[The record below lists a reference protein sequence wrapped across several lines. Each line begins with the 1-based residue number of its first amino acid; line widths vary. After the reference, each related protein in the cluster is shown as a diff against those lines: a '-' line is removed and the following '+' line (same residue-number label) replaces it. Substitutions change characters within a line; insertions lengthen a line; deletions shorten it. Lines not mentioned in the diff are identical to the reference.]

1 MCGFVGCFGAS
12 KDLKDKV
19 LLAGQFLRHR
29 GDKKSKPKLYYDDNF
44 SAAFSRLAIK
54 DLNESS
60 KQPYKKDGYNF
71 VLCFN
76 GEIYNYKELKDIL
89 IKKSYIFQ
97 SDSDTELVYLAFD
110 YWGLSCFEKFR
121 GMFAICVFDIEK
133 KQMFLARDALGIK
146 TLYYTIKEQNVY
158 FASEIKA
165 FKPFISFSPNY
176 DNLFE
181 FLKFG
186 TNLGKST
193 IFKGIYQLKPA
204 QILSIDVNL
213 DIKTSKFFS
222 LADTFGDD
230 EDIDFSQIKDLLDE
244 SVRLHCDCDV
254 KYGSQL
260 SGGLDSSLIAALAH
274 KYSKDMETFSVR
286 FTNKDL
292 DETKFQKLLTD
303 ELQIQSN
310 FIVYD
315 NFFNIDKLNQAI
327 YFEDFPLHHPNIL
340 ASNEI
345 NMLAECKAN
354 KVLLSGD
361 GADEVFCGY
370 NWHLREFQMSE
381 LDEAINK
388 LSYCPFENLKNS
400 VNLHQKELNPEIL
413 SDISKIPNNQ
423 VMVYLGQRIYLD
435 KWLRRQDRSGMQ
447 NSLEIRVPYLDI
459 ALLKALNKY
468 SIKAKTDNF
477 RNAKF
482 ILKRVAEP
490 YINNKIIY
498 QKKIGFPMPI
508 KEYFASK
515 KAEIFWEFLRSKK
528 AKERGFYNFAYIENL
543 IKNHKENLQDNSR
556 SLWTILNLELWFRI
570 FIDKQADI
578 KF

>member
-29 GDKKSKPKLYYDDNF
+29 GDKKSKSKLYYDDNF

-110 YWGLSCFEKFR
+110 YWGLSCFEKCR

-193 IFKGIYQLKPA
+193 IFKGIY
-204 QILSIDVNL
+204 
-213 DIKTSKFFS
+213 
-222 LADTFGDD
+222 
-230 EDIDFSQIKDLLDE
+230 
-244 SVRLHCDCDV
+244 
-254 KYGSQL
+254 
-260 SGGLDSSLIAALAH
+260 
-274 KYSKDMETFSVR
+274 
-286 FTNKDL
+286 
-292 DETKFQKLLTD
+292 
-303 ELQIQSN
+303 
-310 FIVYD
+310 
-315 NFFNIDKLNQAI
+315 
-327 YFEDFPLHHPNIL
+327 
-340 ASNEI
+340 
-345 NMLAECKAN
+345 
-354 KVLLSGD
+354 
-361 GADEVFCGY
+361 
-370 NWHLREFQMSE
+370 
-381 LDEAINK
+381 
-388 LSYCPFENLKNS
+388 
-400 VNLHQKELNPEIL
+400 
-413 SDISKIPNNQ
+413 
-423 VMVYLGQRIYLD
+423 
-435 KWLRRQDRSGMQ
+435 
-447 NSLEIRVPYLDI
+447 
-459 ALLKALNKY
+459 
-468 SIKAKTDNF
+468 
-477 RNAKF
+477 
-482 ILKRVAEP
+482 
-490 YINNKIIY
+490 
-498 QKKIGFPMPI
+498 
-508 KEYFASK
+508 
-515 KAEIFWEFLRSKK
+515 
-528 AKERGFYNFAYIENL
+528 
-543 IKNHKENLQDNSR
+543 
-556 SLWTILNLELWFRI
+556 
-570 FIDKQADI
+570 
-578 KF
+578 

>member
-60 KQPYKKDGYNF
+60 KQPYKKDGYSF

-121 GMFAICVFDIEK
+121 GMFAICIFDIEK

-213 DIKTSKFFS
+213 DTKTSKFFS
-222 LADTFGDD
+222 LVDTFGDD

-254 KYGSQL
+254 KYGCQL

-303 ELQIQSN
+303 ELRIQSN

-370 NWHLREFQMSE
+370 NWHLREFQMSK

-459 ALLKALNKY
+459 ALVKALNKY

-482 ILKRVAEP
+482 ILKRLAEP

-543 IKNHKENLQDNSR
+543 IKNHKKNLQDNSR

-578 KF
+578 

>member
-29 GDKKSKPKLYYDDNF
+29 GDKKSKPKLYHDDNF

-60 KQPYKKDGYNF
+60 KQPYRKDGYSF

-193 IFKGIYQLKPA
+193 IFKDIYQLKPA
-204 QILSIDVNL
+204 QILSIDVDL

-260 SGGLDSSLIAALAH
+260 SGGLDSSLITALAH

-468 SIKAKTDNF
+468 SIKAKTNNF

-556 SLWTILNLELWFRI
+556 SLWIILNLELWFRI
-570 FIDKQADI
+570 FIDK
-578 KF
+578 

>member
-29 GDKKSKPKLYYDDNF
+29 GDKKSKPKLCYDDNF

-60 KQPYKKDGYNF
+60 KQPYRKDGYNF

-110 YWGLSCFEKFR
+110 YWGLGCFEKFR

-260 SGGLDSSLIAALAH
+260 SGGLDSSLITALAH

-370 NWHLREFQMSE
+370 NWHLMEFQMSE
-381 LDEAINK
+381 LDEVINK

-570 FIDKQADI
+570 FIDK
-578 KF
+578 

>member
-12 KDLKDKV
+12 KVLKDKV

-29 GDKKSKPKLYYDDNF
+29 GDKKSKPKLCYDDNF

-193 IFKGIYQLKPA
+193 IFKDIYQLKPA

-254 KYGSQL
+254 KYGCQL
-260 SGGLDSSLIAALAH
+260 SGGLDSSLITALAH

-468 SIKAKTDNF
+468 SIKAKTNNF

-482 ILKRVAEP
+482 ILKRLAEP

-570 FIDKQADI
+570 FIDK
-578 KF
+578 

>member
-29 GDKKSKPKLYYDDNF
+29 GDKKSKPKLCYDDNF

-110 YWGLSCFEKFR
+110 YWGLNCFEKFR

-193 IFKGIYQLKPA
+193 IFKDIYQLKPA
-204 QILSIDVNL
+204 QILSIDVDL
-213 DIKTSKFFS
+213 DIKISKFFS

-260 SGGLDSSLIAALAH
+260 SGGLDSSLITALAH

-303 ELQIQSN
+303 ELQIQSI

-459 ALLKALNKY
+459 ALVKALNKY
-468 SIKAKTDNF
+468 SIKAKTNNF

-570 FIDKQADI
+570 FIDK
-578 KF
+578 

>member
-222 LADTFGDD
+222 LVDTFGDD

-400 VNLHQKELNPEIL
+400 VNLHQKALNPEIL

-468 SIKAKTDNF
+468 SIKAKTNNF

-482 ILKRVAEP
+482 ILKRLAEP

-528 AKERGFYNFAYIENL
+528 AKEIGFYNFAYIENL

>member
-60 KQPYKKDGYNF
+60 KQPYRKDGYNF

-110 YWGLSCFEKFR
+110 YWGLGCFEKFR

-193 IFKGIYQLKPA
+193 IFKDIYQLKPA

-260 SGGLDSSLIAALAH
+260 SGGLDSSLITALAH

-292 DETKFQKLLTD
+292 DETKFQKLLTN

-468 SIKAKTDNF
+468 SIKAKTNNF
-477 RNAKF
+477 CNAKF

-578 KF
+578 

>member
-60 KQPYKKDGYNF
+60 KQPYRKDGYNF

-110 YWGLSCFEKFR
+110 YWGLGCFEKFR

-158 FASEIKA
+158 FASEVKA

-260 SGGLDSSLIAALAH
+260 SGGLDSSLITALAH

-292 DETKFQKLLTD
+292 DETKFQKLLTN

-370 NWHLREFQMSE
+370 NWHLMEFQMSE

-459 ALLKALNKY
+459 VLLKALNKY

-482 ILKRVAEP
+482 ILKRLAEP

-578 KF
+578 

>member
-133 KQMFLARDALGIK
+133 KRMFLARDALGIK

-222 LADTFGDD
+222 LVDTFGDD

-254 KYGSQL
+254 KYGCQL
-260 SGGLDSSLIAALAH
+260 SGGLDSSLITVLAH

-459 ALLKALNKY
+459 VLLKALNKY
-468 SIKAKTDNF
+468 SIKAKTNNF

-556 SLWTILNLELWFRI
+556 SLWAILNLELWFRI

>member
-193 IFKGIYQLKPA
+193 IFKGVYQLKPA

-222 LADTFGDD
+222 LVDTFGDD

-260 SGGLDSSLIAALAH
+260 SGGLDSSLITVLAH

-468 SIKAKTDNF
+468 SIKAKTNNF

-515 KAEIFWEFLRSKK
+515 KAEIFWEFLKSKK

>member
-60 KQPYKKDGYNF
+60 KQPYRKDGYNF

-193 IFKGIYQLKPA
+193 IFKGIYELKPA
-204 QILSIDVNL
+204 QILSIDVDL

-260 SGGLDSSLIAALAH
+260 SGGLDSSLITALAH

-292 DETKFQKLLTD
+292 DETKFQKLLTN

-459 ALLKALNKY
+459 ALVKALNKY

-482 ILKRVAEP
+482 ILKRLAEP

-570 FIDKQADI
+570 FIDK
-578 KF
+578 

>member
-12 KDLKDKV
+12 KVLKDKV

-60 KQPYKKDGYNF
+60 KQPYRKDGYNF

-260 SGGLDSSLIAALAH
+260 SGGLDSSLITALAH

-459 ALLKALNKY
+459 ALVKALNKY

-570 FIDKQADI
+570 FIDK
-578 KF
+578 

>member
-60 KQPYKKDGYNF
+60 EQPYKKDGYNF

-222 LADTFGDD
+222 LVDTFGDD

-468 SIKAKTDNF
+468 SIKAKTNNF

-528 AKERGFYNFAYIENL
+528 TKERGFYNFAYIENL

>member
-29 GDKKSKPKLYYDDNF
+29 GDKKSKPKLCYDDNF

-89 IKKSYIFQ
+89 IKKSYIFK

-110 YWGLSCFEKFR
+110 YWGLNCFEKFR

-193 IFKGIYQLKPA
+193 IFKDIYQLKPA

-260 SGGLDSSLIAALAH
+260 SGGLDSSLITALAH

-292 DETKFQKLLTD
+292 DETKFQKLLTN

-570 FIDKQADI
+570 FIDK
-578 KF
+578 

>member
-29 GDKKSKPKLYYDDNF
+29 GDKKSKPKFCYDDNF

-60 KQPYKKDGYNF
+60 KQPYRKDGYNF

-110 YWGLSCFEKFR
+110 YWGLGCFEKFR

-158 FASEIKA
+158 FASEVKA

-222 LADTFGDD
+222 LVDTFGDD

-260 SGGLDSSLIAALAH
+260 SGGLDSSLITALAH

-370 NWHLREFQMSE
+370 NWHLREFQMSK

-570 FIDKQADI
+570 FIDK
-578 KF
+578 

>member
-44 SAAFSRLAIK
+44 FAAFSRLAIK

-193 IFKGIYQLKPA
+193 IFKDIYQLKPA

-222 LADTFGDD
+222 LVDTFGDD

-482 ILKRVAEP
+482 ILKRLAEP

-570 FIDKQADI
+570 FIDK
-578 KF
+578 

>member
-1 MCGFVGCFGAS
+1 M
-12 KDLKDKV
+12 
-19 LLAGQFLRHR
+19 
-29 GDKKSKPKLYYDDNF
+29 
-44 SAAFSRLAIK
+44 
-54 DLNESS
+54 
-60 KQPYKKDGYNF
+60 
-71 VLCFN
+71 
-76 GEIYNYKELKDIL
+76 
-89 IKKSYIFQ
+89 
-97 SDSDTELVYLAFD
+97 AFD

-213 DIKTSKFFS
+213 DTKTSKFFS
-222 LADTFGDD
+222 LVDTFGDD

-327 YFEDFPLHHPNIL
+327 YFEDFPLFHSFFL
-340 ASNEI
+340 F
-345 NMLAECKAN
+345 
-354 KVLLSGD
+354 LL
-361 GADEVFCGY
+361 F
-370 NWHLREFQMSE
+370 
-381 LDEAINK
+381 
-388 LSYCPFENLKNS
+388 
-400 VNLHQKELNPEIL
+400 
-413 SDISKIPNNQ
+413 
-423 VMVYLGQRIYLD
+423 YLLY
-435 KWLRRQDRSGMQ
+435 
-447 NSLEIRVPYLDI
+447 
-459 ALLKALNKY
+459 
-468 SIKAKTDNF
+468 
-477 RNAKF
+477 
-482 ILKRVAEP
+482 
-490 YINNKIIY
+490 
-498 QKKIGFPMPI
+498 
-508 KEYFASK
+508 
-515 KAEIFWEFLRSKK
+515 
-528 AKERGFYNFAYIENL
+528 
-543 IKNHKENLQDNSR
+543 
-556 SLWTILNLELWFRI
+556 
-570 FIDKQADI
+570 
-578 KF
+578 

>member
-12 KDLKDKV
+12 KVLKDKV

-29 GDKKSKPKLYYDDNF
+29 GDKKSKPKLCYDDNF

-110 YWGLSCFEKFR
+110 YWGLSCFKKFR

-260 SGGLDSSLIAALAH
+260 SGGLDSSLITALAH

-468 SIKAKTDNF
+468 SIKAKTNNF

-482 ILKRVAEP
+482 ILKRLAEP

-570 FIDKQADI
+570 FIDK
-578 KF
+578 

>member
-44 SAAFSRLAIK
+44 SVAFSRLAIK

-222 LADTFGDD
+222 LVDTFGDD

-254 KYGSQL
+254 KYGCQL

-315 NFFNIDKLNQAI
+315 NFFNIDKLSQAI

-400 VNLHQKELNPEIL
+400 VNLHQKELNLEIL

-468 SIKAKTDNF
+468 SIKAKTNNF

-482 ILKRVAEP
+482 ILKRLAEP

>member
-1 MCGFVGCFGAS
+1 MLRSPAS
-12 KDLKDKV
+12 FCH
-19 LLAGQFLRHR
+19 GQCDSGYALQD
-29 GDKKSKPKLYYDDNF
+29 GNGGKKPGN
-44 SAAFSRLAIK
+44 A
-54 DLNESS
+54 
-60 KQPYKKDGYNF
+60 
-71 VLCFN
+71 
-76 GEIYNYKELKDIL
+76 
-89 IKKSYIFQ
+89 
-97 SDSDTELVYLAFD
+97 
-110 YWGLSCFEKFR
+110 
-121 GMFAICVFDIEK
+121 
-133 KQMFLARDALGIK
+133 
-146 TLYYTIKEQNVY
+146 
-158 FASEIKA
+158 
-165 FKPFISFSPNY
+165 
-176 DNLFE
+176 
-181 FLKFG
+181 
-186 TNLGKST
+186 
-193 IFKGIYQLKPA
+193 
-204 QILSIDVNL
+204 
-213 DIKTSKFFS
+213 
-222 LADTFGDD
+222 
-230 EDIDFSQIKDLLDE
+230 
-244 SVRLHCDCDV
+244 
-254 KYGSQL
+254 KYC
-260 SGGLDSSLIAALAH
+260 
-274 KYSKDMETFSVR
+274 R
-286 FTNKDL
+286 
-292 DETKFQKLLTD
+292 
-303 ELQIQSN
+303 
-310 FIVYD
+310 
-315 NFFNIDKLNQAI
+315 
-327 YFEDFPLHHPNIL
+327 
-340 ASNEI
+340 
-345 NMLAECKAN
+345 CR
-354 KVLLSGD
+354 GD

-400 VNLHQKELNPEIL
+400 VNLHQKELNLEIL

-468 SIKAKTDNF
+468 SIKAKTNNF

-515 KAEIFWEFLRSKK
+515 KAEILWEFLRSKK

-556 SLWTILNLELWFRI
+556 SLWAILNLELWFRI

>member
-29 GDKKSKPKLYYDDNF
+29 GDKKSKPKLYYDNNF

-193 IFKGIYQLKPA
+193 IFKGIYELKPA

-482 ILKRVAEP
+482 ILKRLAEP

-570 FIDKQADI
+570 FIDK
-578 KF
+578 

>member
-29 GDKKSKPKLYYDDNF
+29 GDKKSKPKLYYDNNF

-97 SDSDTELVYLAFD
+97 SDSDTALVYLAFD
-110 YWGLSCFEKFR
+110 YCGLSCFEKFR

-222 LADTFGDD
+222 LVDTFGDD

-260 SGGLDSSLIAALAH
+260 RGGLDSSLIAALAH

-468 SIKAKTDNF
+468 SIKAKTNNF

-482 ILKRVAEP
+482 ILKRLAEP

-570 FIDKQADI
+570 FIAK
-578 KF
+578 

>member
-12 KDLKDKV
+12 KVLKDKV

-60 KQPYKKDGYNF
+60 KQPYRKDGYNF

-110 YWGLSCFEKFR
+110 YWGLGCFEKFR

-213 DIKTSKFFS
+213 DIKISKFFS

-260 SGGLDSSLIAALAH
+260 SGGLDSSLITALAH

-459 ALLKALNKY
+459 ALVKALNKY
-468 SIKAKTDNF
+468 SIKAKTNNF
-477 RNAKF
+477 CNAKF
-482 ILKRVAEP
+482 ILKRVAES

-570 FIDKQADI
+570 FIDK
-578 KF
+578 

>member
-12 KDLKDKV
+12 KVLKDKV

-60 KQPYKKDGYNF
+60 EQPYKKDGYNF

-193 IFKGIYQLKPA
+193 IFKDIY
-204 QILSIDVNL
+204 
-213 DIKTSKFFS
+213 
-222 LADTFGDD
+222 
-230 EDIDFSQIKDLLDE
+230 
-244 SVRLHCDCDV
+244 
-254 KYGSQL
+254 
-260 SGGLDSSLIAALAH
+260 
-274 KYSKDMETFSVR
+274 
-286 FTNKDL
+286 
-292 DETKFQKLLTD
+292 
-303 ELQIQSN
+303 
-310 FIVYD
+310 
-315 NFFNIDKLNQAI
+315 
-327 YFEDFPLHHPNIL
+327 
-340 ASNEI
+340 
-345 NMLAECKAN
+345 
-354 KVLLSGD
+354 
-361 GADEVFCGY
+361 
-370 NWHLREFQMSE
+370 
-381 LDEAINK
+381 
-388 LSYCPFENLKNS
+388 
-400 VNLHQKELNPEIL
+400 
-413 SDISKIPNNQ
+413 
-423 VMVYLGQRIYLD
+423 
-435 KWLRRQDRSGMQ
+435 
-447 NSLEIRVPYLDI
+447 
-459 ALLKALNKY
+459 
-468 SIKAKTDNF
+468 
-477 RNAKF
+477 
-482 ILKRVAEP
+482 
-490 YINNKIIY
+490 
-498 QKKIGFPMPI
+498 
-508 KEYFASK
+508 
-515 KAEIFWEFLRSKK
+515 
-528 AKERGFYNFAYIENL
+528 
-543 IKNHKENLQDNSR
+543 
-556 SLWTILNLELWFRI
+556 
-570 FIDKQADI
+570 
-578 KF
+578 

>member
-29 GDKKSKPKLYYDDNF
+29 GDKKSKPKLYYDNNF

-110 YWGLSCFEKFR
+110 YWGLSCFEKFI

-146 TLYYTIKEQNVY
+146 TLYYTIKKQNVY

-193 IFKGIYQLKPA
+193 IFKGVYQLKPA

-222 LADTFGDD
+222 LVDTFGDD

-468 SIKAKTDNF
+468 SIKAKTNNF

-482 ILKRVAEP
+482 ILKRLAEP

>member
-222 LADTFGDD
+222 LVDTFGDD

-528 AKERGFYNFAYIENL
+528 TKERGFYNFAYIENL

>member
-29 GDKKSKPKLYYDDNF
+29 GDKKSKPKLYYDNNF

-213 DIKTSKFFS
+213 DTKTSKFFS
-222 LADTFGDD
+222 LVDTFGDD

-260 SGGLDSSLIAALAH
+260 SGGLDSSLITALAH

-468 SIKAKTDNF
+468 SIKAKTNNF

-482 ILKRVAEP
+482 ILKRLAEP

-528 AKERGFYNFAYIENL
+528 TKERGFYNFAYIENL

>member
-1 MCGFVGCFGAS
+1 MCGFVGCFGTS
-12 KDLKDKV
+12 KVLKDKV

-29 GDKKSKPKLYYDDNF
+29 GDKKSKPKLCYDDNF

-158 FASEIKA
+158 FASEVKA

-260 SGGLDSSLIAALAH
+260 SGGLDSSLITALAH

-370 NWHLREFQMSE
+370 NWHLMEFQMSE
-381 LDEAINK
+381 LDEVINK

-570 FIDKQADI
+570 FIDK
-578 KF
+578 

>member
-1 MCGFVGCFGAS
+1 MCGFVGCFGTS
-12 KDLKDKV
+12 KVLKDKV

-29 GDKKSKPKLYYDDNF
+29 GDKKSKPKLCYDDNF

-60 KQPYKKDGYNF
+60 KQPYRKDGYNF

-110 YWGLSCFEKFR
+110 YWGLGCFEKFR

-260 SGGLDSSLIAALAH
+260 SGGLDSSLITALAH

-370 NWHLREFQMSE
+370 NWHLMEFQMSE
-381 LDEAINK
+381 LDEVINK

-570 FIDKQADI
+570 FIDK
-578 KF
+578 

>member
-29 GDKKSKPKLYYDDNF
+29 GDKKSKPKLCYDDNF

-60 KQPYKKDGYNF
+60 KQPYRKDGYNF

-193 IFKGIYQLKPA
+193 IFKDIYQLKPA

-260 SGGLDSSLIAALAH
+260 SGGLDSSLITALAH

-468 SIKAKTDNF
+468 SIKAKTNNF

-482 ILKRVAEP
+482 ILKRLAEP

-578 KF
+578 

>member
-29 GDKKSKPKLYYDDNF
+29 GDKKSKPKLCYDDNF

-60 KQPYKKDGYNF
+60 EQPYRKDGYNF

-222 LADTFGDD
+222 LVDTFGDD
-230 EDIDFSQIKDLLDE
+230 EDIDFFQIKDLLDE

-468 SIKAKTDNF
+468 SIKAKTNNF

-528 AKERGFYNFAYIENL
+528 TKERGFYNFAYIENL

>member
-186 TNLGKST
+186 TNLGQSI
-193 IFKGIYQLKPA
+193 IFKDIYQLKPA

-213 DIKTSKFFS
+213 DLKTSKFFS
-222 LADTFGDD
+222 LVDTFGDD

-260 SGGLDSSLIAALAH
+260 SGGLDSSLITALAH

-468 SIKAKTDNF
+468 SIKAKTNNF

>member
-29 GDKKSKPKLYYDDNF
+29 GDKKSKPKLCYDDNF

-60 KQPYKKDGYNF
+60 KQPYRKDGYNF

-222 LADTFGDD
+222 LVDTFGDD

-260 SGGLDSSLIAALAH
+260 SGGLDSSLITALAH

-482 ILKRVAEP
+482 ILKRLAEP

>member
-222 LADTFGDD
+222 LVDTFGDD

-468 SIKAKTDNF
+468 SIKAKTNNF

-528 AKERGFYNFAYIENL
+528 TKERGFYNFAYIENL

-570 FIDKQADI
+570 FIDK
-578 KF
+578 

>member
-60 KQPYKKDGYNF
+60 KQPYRKDGYNF

-110 YWGLSCFEKFR
+110 YWGLNCFEKFR
-121 GMFAICVFDIEK
+121 GMFAVCVFDIEK

-213 DIKTSKFFS
+213 DTKTSKFFS
-222 LADTFGDD
+222 LVDTFGDD

-260 SGGLDSSLIAALAH
+260 SGGLDSSLITALAH

-370 NWHLREFQMSE
+370 NWHLREFKMSE

-400 VNLHQKELNPEIL
+400 VKLHQKELNPEIL

-468 SIKAKTDNF
+468 SIKAKTNNF

-482 ILKRVAEP
+482 ILKKVAEP

-528 AKERGFYNFAYIENL
+528 VKERGFYNFAYIENL

-556 SLWTILNLELWFRI
+556 NLWTILNLELWFRI

-578 KF
+578 